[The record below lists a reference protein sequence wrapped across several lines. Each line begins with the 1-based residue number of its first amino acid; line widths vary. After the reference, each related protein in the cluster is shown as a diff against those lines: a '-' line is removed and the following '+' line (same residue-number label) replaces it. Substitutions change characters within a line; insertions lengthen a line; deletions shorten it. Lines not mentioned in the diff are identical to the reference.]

1 MGDILPAAR
10 KAASESIGECIF
22 VSLGKSE
29 ERIWDF
35 FGIAKTDVPAAIL
48 VQNGATSLRR
58 FPIEGKLESAKTY
71 LKALEDLR
79 AGKLKEVRLSARWR
93 GRNRWGHVAIV
104 VAAQVYV
111 TEASSRDSRTPPPQR
126 TQLIKSEE
134 EPADNDSRD
143 VKVLTGNTFADTVL
157 ANDNAVLVEF
167 YAPWCGHCKRLAPT
181 LERIGRAFKGVDTV
195 VVGKMDSTQNDSP
208 GVGIEGFPTL
218 KLFPTGLRDAGDAL
232 NVDARQFDEIVAF
245 ILENA
250 GHEIEL
256 SEETIAAAKAMEV
269 THVDGF
275 DGPIQDE
282 DIAAADAEVAEN
294 EAEEEAAKAE
304 EGSEGEARDEL

>member
-1 MGDILPAAR
+1 M
-10 KAASESIGECIF
+10 
-22 VSLGKSE
+22 
-29 ERIWDF
+29 
-35 FGIAKTDVPAAIL
+35 
-48 VQNGATSLRR
+48 
-58 FPIEGKLESAKTY
+58 
-71 LKALEDLR
+71 
-79 AGKLKEVRLSARWR
+79 
-93 GRNRWGHVAIV
+93 
-104 VAAQVYV
+104 
-111 TEASSRDSRTPPPQR
+111 
-126 TQLIKSEE
+126 
-134 EPADNDSRD
+134 
-143 VKVLTGNTFADTVL
+143 
-157 ANDNAVLVEF
+157 LVEF